1 MMKIS
6 RTLLNVRSVI
16 MLMLMVVQSKRS
28 LSYHWKVIAH
38 RDYNININL
47 NHKIPI
53 VSHNPKNYDSHL
65 IVQELGK
72 VYFKVDPAGNCT
84 FKVNNRNTRTRCE
97 IRSKLTMKILE
108 RLASFCVFIVNFK
121 HISHLVFVLVFL
133 LLTLSR

>member
-28 LSYHWKVIAH
+28 LSYHWKVITH

-65 IVQELGK
+65 IMQELGK
-72 VYFKVDPAGNCT
+72 VYFKVDPAGNT
-84 FKVNNRNTRTRCE
+84 
-97 IRSKLTMKILE
+97 RSKLTIETLE
-108 RLASFCVFIVNFK
+108 QGVKYVQS
-121 HISHLVFVLVFL
+121 
-133 LLTLSR
+133 

>member
-1 MMKIS
+1 
-6 RTLLNVRSVI
+6 

-97 IRSKLTMKILE
+97 IRSKLTM
-108 RLASFCVFIVNFK
+108 ASF
-121 HISHLVFVLVFL
+121 
-133 LLTLSR
+133 